1 MQTQYW
7 QIVEDCLVE
16 FYALSPTEASNKVN
30 YYVSLGQKQ
39 TGEKFNKIYDTE
51 PFYAAQILMGA
62 KHHKPTNKENKK
74 YTAILDKYITKLA

>member
-1 MQTQYW
+1 MQNQYW

-39 TGEKFNKIYDTE
+39 ISAKFNKIYDTE
-51 PFYAAQILMGA
+51 PFYAAQILIGA
-62 KHHKPTNKENKK
+62 KHHKITNKENKK
-74 YTAILDKYITKLA
+74 YATILAKYAQTA

>member
-16 FYALSPTEASNKVN
+16 FYSLSPTEASNKVN

-39 TGEKFNKIYDTE
+39 TGDKFNKIYDTE
-51 PFYAAQILMGA
+51 PFHMAQILIGA
-62 KHHKPTNKENKK
+62 KHRKANKK
-74 YTAILDKYITKLA
+74 ESKKYLSILLKYLVKIA